1 MKEINYT
8 EVHKKIINRIML
20 HGKKRKAESIF
31 DNSWFSIES
40 KSESSAAVVLERAL
54 LNVSPTLEV
63 RSVRIAGSTYQ
74 IPFPIPF
81 KRQQSLGISWIVK
94 SARNRSE
101 RHMAA
106 RLAEELMDASKGVGA
121 SVRKRNE
128 LHKIAEANRAF
139 AHYRWM

>member
-8 EVHKKIINRIML
+8 KVHRKIINRIML
-20 HGKKRKAESIF
+20 DGKKRKAESIF
-31 DNSWFSIES
+31 NNCWFSIES
-40 KSESSAAVVLERAL
+40 KSESSATVVLEKAL

-81 KRQQSLGISWIVK
+81 NRQQSLGISWIVK

-101 RHMAA
+101 RHMAV
-106 RLAEELMDASKGVGA
+106 RLAEELMDASKGVGT

>member
-1 MKEINYT
+1 MKETTYT
-8 EVHKKIINRIML
+8 EVHKKFINRIML
-20 HGKKRKAESIF
+20 DGKKRKAEGIF
-31 DNSWFSIES
+31 DNCWFSIES
-40 KSESSAAVVLERAL
+40 KCESSAAVILEKAL

-81 KRQQSLGISWIVK
+81 NRQLSLGIPWIVK

-101 RHMAA
+101 RHMSI
-106 RLAEELMDASKGVGA
+106 RLAEELMDASKGVGT

>member
-20 HGKKRKAESIF
+20 DGKKRKAEGIF

-74 IPFPIPF
+74 IPFPI
-81 KRQQSLGISWIVK
+81 SLLK
-94 SARNRSE
+94 SLIPITRFDNST
-101 RHMAA
+101 
-106 RLAEELMDASKGVGA
+106 
-121 SVRKRNE
+121 N
-128 LHKIAEANRAF
+128 
-139 AHYRWM
+139 

>member
-1 MKEINYT
+1 MKETTYT
-8 EVHKKIINRIML
+8 EVHKKLINRIML
-20 HGKKRKAESIF
+20 DGKKRKAEGIF
-31 DNSWFSIES
+31 DNCWFSIES
-40 KSESSAAVVLERAL
+40 KCESSAAVILEKAL

-81 KRQQSLGISWIVK
+81 NRQLSLGISWIVK

-101 RHMAA
+101 RHMSI
-106 RLAEELMDASKGVGA
+106 RLAEELMDASKGVGT
-121 SVRKRNE
+121 SVRKRTE

>member
-20 HGKKRKAESIF
+20 DGKKRKAEGIF

-74 IPFPIPF
+74 IPFPIPSN
-81 KRQQSLGISWIVK
+81 RQQSLGVSWIIK

-101 RHMAA
+101 RSMAL
-106 RLAEELMDASKGVGA
+106 RLAGELMDASKGTGA
-121 SVRKRNE
+121 SIRKRNE

-139 AHYRWM
+139 AHYRWT

>member
-1 MKEINYT
+1 MLSVKEIR
-8 EVHKKIINRIML
+8 KKFVRRLML
-20 HGKKRKAESIF
+20 AGKKRKAENIF
-31 DNSWFSIES
+31 DNSCFLVES
-40 KSESSAAVVLERAL
+40 KGDLGSEAVLEKAL
-54 LNVSPTLEV
+54 LNVSPILEV

-74 IPFPIPF
+74 IPFPIPS

-101 RHMAA
+101 RDMVS
-106 RLAEELMDASKGVGA
+106 RLAGELIDASRGIGV
-121 SVRKRNE
+121 SIRKRNE